1 MGFSEKVFLLREG
14 VNPLLTPPRRQ
25 GLFIVT
31 REKKEGKREDKKD
44 KEDKENKEEGGVWN

>member
-1 MGFSEKVFLLREG
+1 VGFSEKVFLLREG

-31 REKKEGKREDKKD
+31 REKKEGKREDKED
-44 KEDKENKEEGGVWN
+44 KEDKEEGGVWN